1 MKVTRLPFNHE
12 SENYIDSIGM
22 TEEMIKDYHRDSDVH
37 LRMFVDSLL
46 SNRRVD
52 PYMLRHSCSY
62 FVSKVKDHLTLDTIA
77 NMIGKDKPTLMSIN
91 SAILCGLTIGV
102 KHNKVS
108 EVVEHVEN
116 NFVDLYDT
124 MVEDDE
130 PSSILALII
139 ILSCYNEY
147 VVDTALKFYEEK
159 ETERKST
166 SATD

>member
-1 MKVTRLPFNHE
+1 M
-12 SENYIDSIGM
+12 
-22 TEEMIKDYHRDSDVH
+22 
-37 LRMFVDSLL
+37 
-46 SNRRVD
+46 
-52 PYMLRHSCSY
+52 
-62 FVSKVKDHLTLDTIA
+62 KDHLTLDTIA
-77 NMIGKDKPTLMSIN
+77 NVIGKDKPTLMSIN

-130 PSSILALII
+130 PSSILVLII